1 MMILTDEQIDALKEL
16 INIGVGRASG
26 VLSSMIE
33 CRISLEVPSIKII
46 TLSELGEEVGRIGH
60 GQLSAVKLGF
70 TGSFTGTAAL
80 VFPPDSAA
88 KLISLLVREE
98 NDTPD
103 LDAVRV
109 GTLNEIGNIVI
120 NGVMGSV
127 ANVLRQHIDY
137 SLPAYV
143 EDSLEHMLTTGA
155 GGTDFLILL
164 AHTRFTVEEF
174 MIEGNIV
181 LVFESKSFGS
191 LIAAIDRDLRD

>member
-1 MMILTDEQIDALKEL
+1 MILTDVQIDALKEL

-26 VLSSMIE
+26 VLSSMID
-33 CRISLEVPSIKII
+33 CRISLEVPAIKII
-46 TLSELGEEVGRIGH
+46 TLSELGEEVGRIGQ

-70 TGSFTGTAAL
+70 KGSFTGTAAL

-88 KLISLLVREE
+88 KLVSLLVREE
-98 NDTPD
+98 TDTPD

-127 ANVLRQHIDY
+127 SNVLRQHIDY

-143 EDSLEHMLTTGA
+143 EDSLEHMLAAGA
-155 GGTDFLILL
+155 SGTDFLILL

-181 LVFESKSFGS
+181 LVFESKSFGA
-191 LIAAIDRDLRD
+191 LIAAIDRDLRV

>member
-1 MMILTDEQIDALKEL
+1 MTLTSEQIDALKEL
-16 INIGVGRASG
+16 INIGVGRAAG
-26 VLSSMIE
+26 VLSSMID
-33 CRISLEVPSIKII
+33 CRISLEVPLIRII
-46 TLSELGEEVGRIGH
+46 SLRQLGDEVDRIGH

-70 TGSFTGTAAL
+70 RGSFTGTAAL

-98 NDTPD
+98 ADTPD

-109 GTLNEIGNIVI
+109 GTLNEVGNIVI

-127 ANVLRQHIDY
+127 SNVLRQHIDY
-137 SLPAYV
+137 SLPTYV
-143 EDSLEHMLTTGA
+143 EDSLEHMLSTGV
-155 GGTDFLILL
+155 GGSDIMILL

-181 LVFESKSFGS
+181 LIFESKSFGS
-191 LIAAIDRDLRD
+191 LIAAIDRDLQD